1 MFYLVSQ
8 QSAKLHL
15 LVLFNATSCE
25 FDSLRRLWRETSFTD
40 FLHLLRNLLR
50 LTIGTRPALSMSVPV
65 RCYSVDTMNNNI
77 DQQQHVG
84 IGCGND
90 ARMDDDESMMLGK
103 VHVSE
108 EMQHNQRMLLE
119 GRLGT
124 PDAADAVLM
133 ESQED
138 DQASNYHLTV
148 EATTSNGSH
157 LAGGGPQD
165 LAGAKSLSPQ
175 KKQAHSTSPLHQ
187 QPQVPQQPA
196 MSFEQ
201 MMAKLSE
208 LLALEP
214 KYQPNLYLPQQSCVS
229 TNS

>member
-1 MFYLVSQ
+1 
-8 QSAKLHL
+8 
-15 LVLFNATSCE
+15 
-25 FDSLRRLWRETSFTD
+25 
-40 FLHLLRNLLR
+40 
-50 LTIGTRPALSMSVPV
+50 MSVPV

-84 IGCGND
+84 IGCGGN
-90 ARMDDDESMMLGK
+90 ARMDDDEPMMLRK

-133 ESQED
+133 ESQEG
-138 DQASNYHLTV
+138 DQATGASYGLTTG
-148 EATTSNGSH
+148 ATTSNGSH

-175 KKQAHSTSPLHQ
+175 KQSHSSSPLHQ
-187 QPQVPQQPA
+187 QPQAPQQPA

-201 MMAKLSE
+201 MMSKLSE

-229 TNS
+229 ILDLRYSFLLFFS